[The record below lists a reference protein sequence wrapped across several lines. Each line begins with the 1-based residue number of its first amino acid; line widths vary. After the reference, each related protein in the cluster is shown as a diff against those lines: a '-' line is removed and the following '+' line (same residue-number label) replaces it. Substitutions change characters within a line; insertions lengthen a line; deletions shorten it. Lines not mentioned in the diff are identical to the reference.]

1 VRPYRE
7 AQERFWAADRAYREQ
22 VARVIAKYGEPS
34 RGVVETRVGG
44 DMQQRDKVSAGNV
57 YTYGSTVPVTDPDIM
72 RAFIF
77 RDLEYERHLAH
88 ARLLK
93 MERATMSN
101 PSAGEVARWLL
112 RSLSTVTMAMRAL
125 NLAAAEHGTLSAW
138 AYDRGAPVWAYD
150 KSLPDQY
157 KEPTEREQALYAYGW
172 PLLPA
177 STVKPR
183 LYGLSFAPN
192 GETPSGNG
200 KWWQNYVGWSGLYW
214 SVDSSDANLGDQ
226 GYAVGFA
233 PRQFKAAAPGPGLL
247 SDAAIRGNPS
257 AYIADVDAF
266 RLDLEVRFS
275 RAGTGEQAKQDAL
288 AWGARWLDWLL
299 SLGSAGDVWTS
310 YFTGWLIREF
320 NTGPNSALGPAMPIT
335 LYDLAKVSS
344 DVEIAVTGFVT
355 QIVQLVTLAI
365 SAVTGNYAGVL
376 SALAA
381 FGATAAQLGGGYNR
395 SNVRSFRNP
404 FSRWF
409 SMPELNL
416 DANNPSTEAMVQRL
430 LGSTMPNYQ
439 QHLGIDFGLKPEA
452 QPQPPPPPMPPPS
465 VPSGMYR
472 EGPPPTVGIKWGTVG
487 LIGGA
492 IVGGALLLRFLRR

>member
-1 VRPYRE
+1 VVDLSAEVRNALNPASASLVTSVREAQASSGDRLRQTAAEIESITATAEARVRPYRE

-200 KWWQNYVGWSGLYW
+200 KCGGKTTWAGRDCTGPLIRPTRTSAIKAMPLGLRHVSSKRLHLGLACFPMQRFAETPLRTSQTLMHFGWTWRCASLVQVRGNKRSRMRSRGALAG
-214 SVDSSDANLGDQ
+214 SIGSCRL
-226 GYAVGFA
+226 
-233 PRQFKAAAPGPGLL
+233 AAPVMCGPHTSPVG
-247 SDAAIRGNPS
+247 SFAS
-257 AYIADVDAF
+257 
-266 RLDLEVRFS
+266 S
-275 RAGTGEQAKQDAL
+275 TRA
-288 AWGARWLDWLL
+288 
-299 SLGSAGDVWTS
+299 
-310 YFTGWLIREF
+310 
-320 NTGPNSALGPAMPIT
+320 
-335 LYDLAKVSS
+335 
-344 DVEIAVTGFVT
+344 
-355 QIVQLVTLAI
+355 
-365 SAVTGNYAGVL
+365 
-376 SALAA
+376 
-381 FGATAAQLGGGYNR
+381 
-395 SNVRSFRNP
+395 
-404 FSRWF
+404 
-409 SMPELNL
+409 
-416 DANNPSTEAMVQRL
+416 
-430 LGSTMPNYQ
+430 
-439 QHLGIDFGLKPEA
+439 
-452 QPQPPPPPMPPPS
+452 
-465 VPSGMYR
+465 
-472 EGPPPTVGIKWGTVG
+472 PTV
-487 LIGGA
+487 
-492 IVGGALLLRFLRR
+492 R